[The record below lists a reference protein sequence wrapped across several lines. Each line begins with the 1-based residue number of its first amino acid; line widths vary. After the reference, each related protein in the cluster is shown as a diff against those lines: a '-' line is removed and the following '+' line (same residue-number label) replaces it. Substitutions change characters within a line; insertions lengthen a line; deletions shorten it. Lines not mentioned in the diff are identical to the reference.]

1 MKTLDTDRLR
11 LRAWNTDDAQDL
23 FAYASSPLVGP
34 NAGWEPH
41 ASIDVTKEY
50 LEQTIKDGDT
60 WAIVLKET
68 GHAIGSVGLHA
79 TRVDSVREIGYVMH
93 PDFWGHGYM
102 TEAVKAVLRFAFE
115 ELGLSGV
122 RVKHYPFNTRSK
134 NVILRCG
141 FQFDGTLRME
151 TQRYDGVVLD
161 ACVYS
166 MTREEWERDASSHP
180 ARGTEQP

>member
-1 MKTLDTDRLR
+1 MKMLETDRLR
-11 LRAWNTDDAQDL
+11 LRAWNTDDAPDL

-34 NAGWEPH
+34 NAGWKPH
-41 ASIDVTKEY
+41 ASIDITKEY
-50 LEQTIKDGDT
+50 LEQTINDDDT

-68 GHAIGSVGLHA
+68 GHVIGSVGLHA
-79 TRVDSVREIGYVMH
+79 TRVETVREIGYVMH
-93 PDFWGHGYM
+93 PDRWGHGYM

-141 FQFDGTLRME
+141 FRYDGTLRME

-166 MTREEWERDASSHP
+166 MTRAEWESGAPDQTV
-180 ARGTEQP
+180 GETERP